1 MKEVRDIFVSLVV
14 VIDPQSKEQLRSRL
28 EAWTDILTRHYAHH
42 EILLLDGNFP
52 GMPDVEVTEVL
63 GAVQKVRYQRVQG
76 AASREVVLAAGL
88 ESAIGDI
95 IVTFDAELVSE
106 KNVVDSVEKCCEG
119 NDVVCGVAKSRRPLA
134 YSLGSWFFRTFF
146 GKMVGYDLPRDDT
159 WSRCLSR
166 RVINA
171 AIESINFHPFVFLRL
186 VHAAGR
192 YATVPVEIPPT
203 WRKRYQFGCAI
214 RKAITI
220 IVFNT
225 VQPMRVINMLALGV
239 SGLSVLAAAYTI
251 VMQVV
256 RNDVV
261 PGWTTLML
269 FLSGMFFCLFA
280 VLAFLGEYLV
290 RVVVENHNLR
300 PYSVTYEKHSSVM
313 LDLNELNIRE
323 SSVSEKINRTQTGR
337 DR

>member
-1 MKEVRDIFVSLVV
+1 MREVRDIFVSLVV
-14 VIDPQSKEQLRSRL
+14 VIDPQPKELLRSRL

-52 GMPDVEVTEVL
+52 GMSDVDVTEML

-95 IVTFDAELVSE
+95 VVTFDAELITE

-119 NDVVCGVAKSRRPLA
+119 NDVVCGIAKSKRPLL
-134 YSLGSWFFRTFF
+134 YSIGSWIFRTFF
-146 GKMVGYDLPRDDT
+146 GKMVGYDLPQNDT

-186 VHAAGR
+186 AHAAGH
-192 YATVPVEIPPT
+192 YATIPVEFPTT
-203 WRKRYQFGCAI
+203 WRKRYSFHCAV
-214 RKAITI
+214 RSTITL

-225 VQPMRVINMLALGV
+225 VQPMRFINMMALSISIV
-239 SGLSVLAAAYTI
+239 SAFAAAYT
-251 VMQVV
+251 VV
-256 RNDVV
+256 VQFVNDSVV
-261 PGWTTLML
+261 EGWTTLML
-269 FLSGMFFCLFA
+269 FLSGMFFCLFS

-290 RVVVENHNLR
+290 RVVLENHNIR

-323 SSVSEKINRTQTGR
+323 SSVSDTINRTQTGR